1 MTCLV
6 LFLADV
12 VEKLRSQRQMDALRF
27 VFAFGLVEKFPL
39 VPLLKAYLEHQRKA
53 SEEIEKKGRD
63 YVGSLVCLFLLVS
76 FMLPCQYKLSKY

>member
-12 VEKLRSQRQMDALRF
+12 VEKLRGQRQLDALRF
-27 VFAFGLVEKFPL
+27 IFAFGLVEKFPP

-53 SEEIEKKGRD
+53 SEEIAKKGRD
-63 YVGSLVCLFLLVS
+63 HVGSLVCLFLLVWC
-76 FMLPCQYKLSKY
+76 MLPCRYKV